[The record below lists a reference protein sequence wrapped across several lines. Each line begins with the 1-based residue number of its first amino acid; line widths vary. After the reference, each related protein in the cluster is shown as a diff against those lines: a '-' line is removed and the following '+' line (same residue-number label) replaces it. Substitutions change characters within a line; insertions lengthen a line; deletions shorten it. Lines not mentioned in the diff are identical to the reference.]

1 VIIVPKNIS
10 ILLIED
16 NLGDARILEE
26 MLKDSGEVSW
36 CLNHVSSVK
45 EGWDRLENETI
56 HVILLDLMLPES
68 GGIETFKR
76 IYSHAPDT
84 PIIVMTGLNDEELA
98 TSAVRQGAQDYL
110 VKGQVDGNLLVRAIR
125 YAIERKQIEEELKSH
140 RSNLEEI
147 VSERTAELT
156 RMNRQLKEEIREKK
170 KAEEELRIR
179 ERELKAKS
187 KNLEEANTALKV
199 LLKMREEDK
208 IKLEQD
214 VLSNVRETVIPFVE
228 KLKQGRFEATELSCL
243 SMIEG
248 NLNNIISPFLRN
260 LTIHHFNLTPRETQI
275 ANLVKE
281 GKTTK
286 EIADIINVS
295 TKSVDFHRNNIR
307 IKLGLKNRKAN
318 LRSALLSLS

>member
-1 VIIVPKNIS
+1 VSEHIA

-16 NLGDARILEE
+16 NPGDARLLEE
-26 MLKDSGEVSW
+26 MLKGSGEESW
-36 CLNHVSSVK
+36 RLHHVSNVK

-56 HVILLDLMLPES
+56 NLILLDLMLPETS
-68 GGIETFKR
+68 GIETFKK
-76 IYSHAPDT
+76 IYGHAPDT

-98 TSAVRQGAQDYL
+98 TSAVRHGAQDYL

-125 YAIERKQIEEELKSH
+125 YAIERKQIEEELKRH
-140 RSNLEEI
+140 RGNLEEI

-156 RMNRQLKEEIREKK
+156 RINRQLKEEIKERQ
-170 KAEEELRIR
+170 KAEQELRIR
-179 ERELKAKS
+179 EKELKTQS
-187 KNLEEANTALKV
+187 QNLEEANTALKV

-214 VLSNVRETVIPFVE
+214 VLSNVRETVFPFIE
-228 KLKQGRFEATELSCL
+228 KLKQGRLEATDLSCI

-260 LTIHHFNLTPRETQI
+260 LTVHHFNLTPRETQI

-286 EIADIINVS
+286 EIADVMNVS